1 MLPVWVLIPPQII
14 HSLSHYIICT
24 VVQGVWLQVLKA
36 THREYQKL
44 TVSSLYLFV
53 HNMILFLRVLCLRIP
68 NLVTYQVC
76 LSTRHRQLL
85 LLATL

>member
-44 TVSSLYLFV
+44 TVSTLHLLYT
-53 HNMILFLRVLCLRIP
+53 I
-68 NLVTYQVC
+68 
-76 LSTRHRQLL
+76 
-85 LLATL
+85 